1 MKRMRMSAHFDHI
14 RGEAA
19 KREAATACEVH
30 GASGRWE
37 KRRENG
43 LECPKGTSSYTACT
57 QGAAMPYGTPFL
69 PPAGGATKGILAK
82 KKGHTLL
89 YALGGSP
96 CWARTSDNLINSQV
110 LCQLS

>member
-19 KREAATACEVH
+19 KRE
-30 GASGRWE
+30 SSDSLRSKRRWK

-43 LECPKGTSSYTACT
+43 LEWSKTTSSHTACA

-69 PPAGGATKGILAK
+69 PPAGGANRGAK
-82 KKGHTLL
+82 NKRKRN
-89 YALGGSP
+89 ALCGCAPIGSP